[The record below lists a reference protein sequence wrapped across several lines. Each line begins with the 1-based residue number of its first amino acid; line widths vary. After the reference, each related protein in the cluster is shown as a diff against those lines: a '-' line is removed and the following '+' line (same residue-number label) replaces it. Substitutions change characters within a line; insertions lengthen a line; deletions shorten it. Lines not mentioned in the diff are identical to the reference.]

1 MHASHIRRG
10 ALAMDRF
17 KAVSVSPCQ
26 LAILQ
31 YLTVSN
37 VQNYEAAYTNNSSLK
52 IMSFEGK
59 KSCLALYLAVYNF
72 TYQLPNIYE
81 SLKSWCFFFLILTTT
96 MVLSTLIWQRGF
108 PGNDTLLRAGN
119 YSSNGVTVS
128 SNVFIY
134 SLNMTFNIGSPV
146 LTVTKEVMEMLV
158 YVIFN
163 IKFL

>member
-1 MHASHIRRG
+1 
-10 ALAMDRF
+10 MDRF
-17 KAVSVSPCQ
+17 KAVSVSSCQ

-81 SLKSWCFFFLILTTT
+81 SLKSWCFFFFN
-96 MVLSTLIWQRGF
+96 S
-108 PGNDTLLRAGN
+108 DN
-119 YSSNGVTVS
+119 YNGIIH
-128 SNVFIY
+128 F
-134 SLNMTFNIGSPV
+134 NMTTWISR
-146 LTVTKEVMEMLV
+146 
-158 YVIFN
+158 
-163 IKFL
+163 